1 MFGYI
6 VIHKDELKVK
16 DYNRYNSFYCGVCRS
31 LRNNYGL
38 PGQITLNYDMIF
50 LAILLSGLY
59 EDDTKTVMRHCVIH
73 HVKKHGEI
81 SNEYTDYAAAMN
93 ILLSYYKLKDNW
105 DDDRSLKS
113 NICAGLLKKAF
124 KKAASKFPKQAG
136 IIEDYIS
143 GQSEC
148 EKSHENNIDT
158 VSSYTGKMLGG
169 IFAMKDDIW
178 KEDLYRM
185 GFFLGKYIYIMD
197 AFDDIDKDIKNESYN
212 PLIPR
217 RNDGDFNEY
226 CKNILT
232 ITAAESARAFEC
244 LPIIDNIDILRN
256 IMYAGIWTKYNII
269 IQKRDKDPDR
279 EV

>member
-38 PGQITLNYDMIF
+38 PGQITLNYDMTF

-124 KKAASKFPKQAG
+124 KKAASKFP
-136 IIEDYIS
+136 E
-143 GQSEC
+143 
-148 EKSHENNIDT
+148 
-158 VSSYTGKMLGG
+158 
-169 IFAMKDDIW
+169 
-178 KEDLYRM
+178 
-185 GFFLGKYIYIMD
+185 
-197 AFDDIDKDIKNESYN
+197 
-212 PLIPR
+212 
-217 RNDGDFNEY
+217 
-226 CKNILT
+226 
-232 ITAAESARAFEC
+232 
-244 LPIIDNIDILRN
+244 
-256 IMYAGIWTKYNII
+256 
-269 IQKRDKDPDR
+269 
-279 EV
+279 